1 MNLKLHYKQNVV
13 SLVHDQSNFTRG
25 GILLTVNELNRIS
38 KLEALTKPN
47 QNKNPTRS
55 RMNNNLN
62 MLKNE

>member
-1 MNLKLHYKQNVV
+1 M

-62 MLKNE
+62 MLKK